1 MKKIT
6 IYKYISKLLVCLV
19 SVLFFNTIQ
28 GQESKFKSAEKLFS
42 TLNYKEAA
50 QAYKKAYEK
59 GAKDKLL
66 FEHLG
71 DSYYFNTDMR
81 NANKWYGK
89 LFEEY
94 ENEIDPEYYF
104 RYAHSFQGLGKN
116 NEAKRWMKQFSR
128 LTEKSDTRK
137 QNYVQAANEL
147 DAILNINSN
156 YKIKN
161 LSINTKYS
169 DFGVGVYNDD
179 IVYASSKTRDK
190 NTERYQWNNQP
201 FLNLYSASFS
211 SDESNTQLESDKL
224 FSNNINTE
232 YHESNAVFNEDFTKI
247 FFTRNNY
254 ANKLGSD
261 DNGVNHLKLYSAE
274 LTENSFSDRKKWKN
288 IKELPF
294 NSDEYSVGHPALSDD
309 GTKLFFTSD
318 MPGSIGATDIFVVD
332 ILEDDQYSK
341 PKNLGT
347 SINTSG
353 REMFPFT
360 TNNKLYFA
368 SDGHLGFGGLDL
380 FSANILNDSYQSPV
394 NMGSPI
400 NSPKDDFAFVF
411 DKASNVGFISSNRK
425 GGKGDDD
432 IYSIVPLK
440 EKQEDQNCLQAI
452 NGIVSNIL
460 TDERLSNVQL
470 DLYDE
475 LGVKKATT
483 TSNEIGAYNF
493 DLQLN
498 CKSKYEVRASK
509 LGYKTKVQPTY
520 TEAITG
526 NTYVPLRV
534 ETLDKLIVEEQGVL
548 KLKIGIIY
556 FNLDKDFIRSDA
568 SIELNKIVLVMSQYP
583 KMHIKIESH
592 TDSRS
597 PNEYNR
603 DLSDRRAKSTRDY
616 LVSQGIEA
624 TRIVSAI
631 GYGESR
637 LINHCLDGVPCTES
651 EHQLNRRS
659 EFIIVKM

>member
-28 GQESKFKSAEKLFS
+28 GQENKFKSAEKLFS

-50 QAYKKAYEK
+50 EAYKKAYDK

-66 FEHLG
+66 FQHLG
-71 DSYYFNTDMR
+71 DSYYFNTDMQ

-94 ENEIDPEYYF
+94 QNDIDPEYCF
-104 RYAHSFQGLGKN
+104 RYAHSFQGIGKH
-116 NEAKRWMKQFSR
+116 NEAKKWMKQFSR
-128 LTEKSDTRK
+128 STKKSDTRK
-137 QNYVQAANEL
+137 LNYVQAANQL
-147 DAILNINSN
+147 DAILDIESS
-156 YKIKN
+156 YSIKN
-161 LSINTKYS
+161 LSVNTKYS
-169 DFGVGVYNDD
+169 DFGVGMYKGE
-179 IVYASSKTRDK
+179 IVYASSKTNEK
-190 NTERYQWNNQP
+190 KPERYQWNNQP
-201 FLNLYSASFS
+201 FLNLYKVPFNT
-211 SDESNTQLESDKL
+211 SDYNTEVIADHL
-224 FSNNINTE
+224 FSDDISTD
-232 YHESNAVFNEDFTKI
+232 YHESNAVFNKDFTKI
-247 FFTRNNY
+247 YFTRNNY
-254 ANKLGSD
+254 DEKLGSD
-261 DNGVNHLKLYSAE
+261 KNGVNHLKLYSAE
-274 LTENSFSDRKKWKN
+274 LKENSFNDKLKWRN

-294 NSDEYSVGHPALSDD
+294 NSDQYSVGHPALSDD
-309 GTKLFFTSD
+309 GSKLYFTSD
-318 MPGSIGATDIFVVD
+318 MPGSIGETDIFVVD
-332 ILEDDQYSK
+332 VLEDDQYSK
-341 PKNLGT
+341 PKNLGAN
-347 SINTSG
+347 INTSG

-360 TNNKLYFA
+360 QDNKLYFA

-380 FSANILNDSYQSPV
+380 FSANVLNNSYQSPV

-411 DKASNVGFISSNRK
+411 DKASSVGFISSNRK

-432 IYSIVPLK
+432 IYSIVPIQQK
-440 EKQEDQNCLQAI
+440 ELCEQAV

-460 TDERLSNVQL
+460 TDERIANAKLE
-470 DLYDE
+470 LYNE
-475 LGVKKATT
+475 LGVKLATT

-493 DLQLN
+493 DIPLD
-498 CKSKYEVRASK
+498 CRTKYEVRVSK
-509 LGYKTKVQPTY
+509 LGYKTSVKPSY
-520 TEAITG
+520 TEAVSGSTFI
-526 NTYVPLRV
+526 PLRV
-534 ETLDKLIVEEQGVL
+534 ETLDKLIVEEKGVL

-583 KMHIKIESH
+583 KMHINIESH

-637 LINHCLDGVPCTES
+637 LINHCLDGVACSES